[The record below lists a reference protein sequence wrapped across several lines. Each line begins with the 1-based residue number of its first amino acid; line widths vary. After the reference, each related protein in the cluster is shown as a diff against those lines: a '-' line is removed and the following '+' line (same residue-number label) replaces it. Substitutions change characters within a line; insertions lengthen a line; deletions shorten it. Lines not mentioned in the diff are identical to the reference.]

1 MGILSNFMNLNRYE
15 ILARIVIILLVLPL
29 HEFAHGWVARKC
41 GDDTAEAAGRLT
53 LNPLAHVDPFGA
65 VLLLLTGFGWAKP
78 VPINPARMNHPRK
91 GIIWTSLAGPLSNL
105 LAALVG
111 VVLMQIVFPFYY
123 ADPNAVLTGVY
134 TLLYWFVAIN
144 ISLAVFNL
152 IPVPPLDGSKILEMV
167 LPGKLAFA
175 FHNFSYRYSFLLL
188 LFLVF
193 SGMIGRIINPLA
205 QFYTGTT
212 IRLIASVLQM

>member
-1 MGILSNFMNLNRYE
+1 
-15 ILARIVIILLVLPL
+15 
-29 HEFAHGWVARKC
+29 
-41 GDDTAEAAGRLT
+41 
-53 LNPLAHVDPFGA
+53 
-65 VLLLLTGFGWAKP
+65 
-78 VPINPARMNHPRK
+78 
-91 GIIWTSLAGPLSNL
+91 
-105 LAALVG
+105 
-111 VVLMQIVFPFYY
+111 
-123 ADPNAVLTGVY
+123 
-134 TLLYWFVAIN
+134 
-144 ISLAVFNL
+144 
-152 IPVPPLDGSKILEMV
+152 MV

>member
-1 MGILSNFMNLNRYE
+1 MSDFLDWSTLIYR
-15 ILARIVIILLVLPL
+15 APALLIAMAL
-29 HEFAHGWVARKC
+29 HEYAHAYVSDSL
-41 GDDTAEAAGRLT
+41 GDPTPSMQGRLT
-53 LNPLAHVDPFGA
+53 ANPLVHLDMVGLM
-65 VLLLLTGFGWAKP
+65 LLVICGFGWAKP
-78 VPINPARMNHPRK
+78 VEINPNYYKNFRSGVMK
-91 GIIWTSLAGPLSNL
+91 VSFAGPGMNL
-105 LAALVG
+105 LICFLAECIML
-111 VVLMQIVFPFYY
+111 LMMKLGL
-123 ADPNAVLTGVY
+123 LTAGQPGY
-134 TLLYWFVAIN
+134 LFLY
-144 ISLAVFNL
+144 L

-167 LPGKLAFA
+167 LPCKLAFA

>member
-1 MGILSNFMNLNRYE
+1 DMVGLM
-15 ILARIVIILLVLPL
+15 LLVI
-29 HEFAHGWVARKC
+29 C
-41 GDDTAEAAGRLT
+41 
-53 LNPLAHVDPFGA
+53 
-65 VLLLLTGFGWAKP
+65 GFGWAKP
-78 VPINPARMNHPRK
+78 VEINPNYYKNFRSGVMK
-91 GIIWTSLAGPLSNL
+91 VSFAGPGMNL
-105 LAALVG
+105 LICFLAECIML
-111 VVLMQIVFPFYY
+111 LMMKLGL
-123 ADPNAVLTGVY
+123 LTAGQPGH
-134 TLLYWFVAIN
+134 LFLYWIMLYNVWFAF
-144 ISLAVFNL
+144 FNL

>member
-1 MGILSNFMNLNRYE
+1 MSDFLDWSTLIYR
-15 ILARIVIILLVLPL
+15 APALLIAMAL
-29 HEFAHGWVARKC
+29 HEYAHAYVSDSM
-41 GDDTAEAAGRLT
+41 GDPTPSMQGRLT
-53 LNPLAHVDPFGA
+53 ANPLVHLDMVGLM
-65 VLLLLTGFGWAKP
+65 LLVICGFGWAKP
-78 VPINPARMNHPRK
+78 VEINPNYYKNFRSGVMK
-91 GIIWTSLAGPLSNL
+91 VSFAGPGMNL
-105 LAALVG
+105 LICFLAECIML
-111 VVLMQIVFPFYY
+111 LMMKLGL
-123 ADPNAVLTGVY
+123 LTAGQPGH
-134 TLLYWFVAIN
+134 LFLYWIMLYNVWFAF
-144 ISLAVFNL
+144 FNL

>member
-1 MGILSNFMNLNRYE
+1 MLENITSFLRNALYVVPAILISLTF
-15 ILARIVIILLVLPL
+15 
-29 HEFAHGWVARKC
+29 HEFGHAYAAYKMGDPTARNL
-41 GDDTAEAAGRLT
+41 GRMT
-53 LNPLAHVDPFGA
+53 LNPLAHIDPIGFILL
-65 VLLLLTGFGWAKP
+65 VLFGFGWAKP
-78 VPINPARMNHPRK
+78 VEINPNYYKNFRSGVMK
-91 GIIWTSLAGPLSNL
+91 VSFAGPGMNL
-105 LAALVG
+105 LICFLAECIML
-111 VVLMQIVFPFYY
+111 LMMKLGL
-123 ADPNAVLTGVY
+123 LTAGQPGH
-134 TLLYWFVAIN
+134 LFLYWIMLYNVWFAF
-144 ISLAVFNL
+144 FNL

-212 IRLIASVLQM
+212 IHLIASVLQM

>member
-1 MGILSNFMNLNRYE
+1 MLYN
-15 ILARIVIILLVLPL
+15 VW
-29 HEFAHGWVARKC
+29 FA
-41 GDDTAEAAGRLT
+41 
-53 LNPLAHVDPFGA
+53 F
-65 VLLLLTGFGWAKP
+65 
-78 VPINPARMNHPRK
+78 
-91 GIIWTSLAGPLSNL
+91 
-105 LAALVG
+105 
-111 VVLMQIVFPFYY
+111 
-123 ADPNAVLTGVY
+123 
-134 TLLYWFVAIN
+134 
-144 ISLAVFNL
+144 FNL

>member
-1 MGILSNFMNLNRYE
+1 MGRSILPCPYS
-15 ILARIVIILLVLPL
+15 
-29 HEFAHGWVARKC
+29 C
-41 GDDTAEAAGRLT
+41 
-53 LNPLAHVDPFGA
+53 
-65 VLLLLTGFGWAKP
+65 VLLGFDKGVICGFGWAKP
-78 VPINPARMNHPRK
+78 VEINPNYYKNFRSGVMK
-91 GIIWTSLAGPLSNL
+91 VSFAGPGMNL
-105 LAALVG
+105 LICFLAECIML
-111 VVLMQIVFPFYY
+111 LMMKLGL
-123 ADPNAVLTGVY
+123 LTAGQPGH
-134 TLLYWFVAIN
+134 LFLYWIMLYNVWFAF
-144 ISLAVFNL
+144 FNL

>member
-1 MGILSNFMNLNRYE
+1 MSDFLDWSTLIYR
-15 ILARIVIILLVLPL
+15 APALLIAMAL
-29 HEFAHGWVARKC
+29 HEYAHAYVSDSL
-41 GDDTAEAAGRLT
+41 GDPTPSMQGRLT
-53 LNPLAHVDPFGA
+53 ANPLVHLDMVGLM
-65 VLLLLTGFGWAKP
+65 LLVICGFGWAKP
-78 VPINPARMNHPRK
+78 VEINPNYYKNFRSGVMK
-91 GIIWTSLAGPLSNL
+91 VSFAGPGMNL
-105 LAALVG
+105 LICFLAECIML
-111 VVLMQIVFPFYY
+111 LMMKLGL
-123 ADPNAVLTGVY
+123 LTAG
-134 TLLYWFVAIN
+134 
-144 ISLAVFNL
+144 
-152 IPVPPLDGSKILEMV
+152 

>member
-1 MGILSNFMNLNRYE
+1 MKVSFAGPGMNLL
-15 ILARIVIILLVLPL
+15 ICFLAECIMLLMMKL
-29 HEFAHGWVARKC
+29 G
-41 GDDTAEAAGRLT
+41 
-53 LNPLAHVDPFGA
+53 
-65 VLLLLTGFGWAKP
+65 LLT
-78 VPINPARMNHPRK
+78 
-91 GIIWTSLAGPLSNL
+91 AGQPGYL
-105 LAALVG
+105 
-111 VVLMQIVFPFYY
+111 F
-123 ADPNAVLTGVY
+123 
-134 TLLYWFVAIN
+134 LYWIMLYNVWFAF
-144 ISLAVFNL
+144 FNL

>member
-1 MGILSNFMNLNRYE
+1 MLISILVNFVP
-15 ILARIVIILLVLPL
+15 IIIAIVL
-29 HEFAHGWVARKC
+29 HEVAHGYAAYLL
-41 GDDTAEAAGRLT
+41 GDDTAKRYRRLS
-53 LNPLAHVDPFGA
+53 LNPVRHVDVFGTLILPT
-65 VLLLLTGFGWAKP
+65 LLILSKTGLVFGWAKP
-78 VPINPARMNHPRK
+78 VEINPNYYKNFRSGVMK
-91 GIIWTSLAGPLSNL
+91 VSFAGPGMNL
-105 LAALVG
+105 LICFLAECIML
-111 VVLMQIVFPFYY
+111 LMMKLGL
-123 ADPNAVLTGVY
+123 LTAGQPGH
-134 TLLYWFVAIN
+134 LFLYWIMLYNVWFAF
-144 ISLAVFNL
+144 FNL

>member
-1 MGILSNFMNLNRYE
+1 M
-15 ILARIVIILLVLPL
+15 LLMMK
-29 HEFAHGWVARKC
+29 HG
-41 GDDTAEAAGRLT
+41 
-53 LNPLAHVDPFGA
+53 
-65 VLLLLTGFGWAKP
+65 LLT
-78 VPINPARMNHPRK
+78 
-91 GIIWTSLAGPLSNL
+91 AGQPGHL
-105 LAALVG
+105 
-111 VVLMQIVFPFYY
+111 F
-123 ADPNAVLTGVY
+123 
-134 TLLYWFVAIN
+134 LYWIMLYNVWFAF
-144 ISLAVFNL
+144 FNL